1 MLMNCVMDRYDGLG
15 LKVEPASV
23 TSQLLARV
31 SRKVCNFSV
40 N

>member
-15 LKVEPASV
+15 FKVGPALV

-31 SRKVCNFSV
+31 SRKV
-40 N
+40 